1 MSKATA
7 LTVALVQMNSGQS
20 IKANLAQADHCLKQ
34 AAGQGAQLAILPEN
48 FAAMGAAE
56 EFRRQVAEV
65 DGQGPIQDALADLA
79 RSNGLWLVGGTF
91 PLVSDADSRPVAACC
106 VYDSVG
112 ERRGRYD
119 KVHLFD
125 VHVPDSDEQYCE
137 SANTAPGRQPL
148 TVPTPWGRLGVAV
161 CYDLR
166 FPELFGL
173 LAADGAELIAV
184 PAAFT
189 RPTGRAHWELLIRA
203 RALDSLAYVAAAA
216 QTGTHPGGRRTWG
229 HSLVA
234 GPWGD
239 VLCHADESPGVH
251 LVTLDMTQ
259 PATVRKKFPVLQHRR
274 FQTALKAAE

>member
-1 MSKATA
+1 MNQSTA
-7 LTVALVQMNSGQS
+7 LTVALVQMNSGLS
-20 IKANLAQADHCLKQ
+20 IQANLAQVDHYLSQ
-34 AAGQGAQLAILPEN
+34 AAEQGVQLAILPEN

-56 EFRRQVAEV
+56 DFRRQFAET
-65 DGQGPIQDALADLA
+65 DGNGPIQDAMARLAG
-79 RSNGLWLVGGTF
+79 SHGLWLVGGTI
-91 PLVSDADSRPVAACC
+91 PLLSEVDARPAAACC
-106 VYDSVG
+106 IYDSAG

-125 VHVPDSDEQYCE
+125 VDVPDTDEQYRE
-137 SANTAPGRQPL
+137 SANTAPGRQAL
-148 TVPTPWGRLGVAV
+148 TVPTPWGKLGVAV

-189 RPTGRAHWELLIRA
+189 RPTGRAHWELLVRA

-229 HSLVA
+229 HSMVA

-239 VLCHADESPGVH
+239 VLCCADELPGVH

-259 PATVRKKFPVLQHRR
+259 AATVRKSFPVLQHRR
-274 FQTALKAAE
+274 LQTALTAAE

>member
-1 MSKATA
+1 MSESTA

-20 IKANLAQADHCLKQ
+20 TQTNLAQVDHDLGQ
-34 AAGQGAQLAILPEN
+34 AAAQGAQLAVLPEN
-48 FAAMGAAE
+48 FAGMGAAE
-56 EFRRQVAEV
+56 DFRRAIAET
-65 DGQGPIQDALADLA
+65 DGYGPIQDALASLA
-79 RSNGLWLVGGTF
+79 RSHGLWLVGGSI
-91 PLVSDADSRPVAACC
+91 PLLSDVDARPAAACC
-106 VYDSVG
+106 IYDSDG

-125 VHVPDSDEQYCE
+125 VDVPDADEQYRE
-137 SANTAPGRQPL
+137 SDNTAPGRQHL

-166 FPELFGL
+166 FPELFAL

-189 RPTGRAHWELLIRA
+189 RPTGRAHWELLVRA

-239 VLCHADESPGVH
+239 VLCHADELPGVH

-259 PATVRKKFPVLQHRR
+259 PATLRKSFPVLQHRCL
-274 FQTALKAAE
+274 QTALTAAE

>member
-1 MSKATA
+1 MSESTA

-20 IKANLAQADHCLKQ
+20 IQANLAQADHYLGQ
-34 AAGQGAQLAILPEN
+34 AAGQGAQLAVLPEN
-48 FAAMGAAE
+48 FAGMAAADD
-56 EFRRQVAEV
+56 FRRQIAET
-65 DGQGPIQDALADLA
+65 DGQGPIQDALGRLA
-79 RSNGLWLVGGTF
+79 RAHGMWLVGGTI
-91 PLVSDADSRPVAACC
+91 PLLSDADARPVAACC
-106 VYDSVG
+106 IYDSAG

-119 KVHLFD
+119 KIHLFD
-125 VHVPDSDEQYCE
+125 VDVPDADEQYRE
-137 SANTAPGRQPL
+137 SANTAPGQQVL

-166 FPELFGL
+166 FPELFGM

-189 RPTGRAHWELLIRA
+189 RPTGRAHWELLVRS
-203 RALDSLAYVAAAA
+203 RALDSLAYVAAAG

-234 GPWGD
+234 GPWGE
-239 VLCHADESPGVH
+239 VLCHADELPGVY

-259 PATVRKKFPVLQHRR
+259 VASVRKSFPVLQHRR
-274 FQTALKAAE
+274 LQTALKAAE